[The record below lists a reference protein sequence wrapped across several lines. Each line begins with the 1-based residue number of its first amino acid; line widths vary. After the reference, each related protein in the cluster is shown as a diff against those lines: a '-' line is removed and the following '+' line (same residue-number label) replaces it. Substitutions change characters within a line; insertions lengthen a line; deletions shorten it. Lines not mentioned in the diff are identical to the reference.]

1 MFMKVLTRALAG
13 ALAISA
19 VASHAVAQDAPDWL
33 GGPLKK
39 PLSETRIG
47 ITVLYPGSN
56 SYQAM
61 YAKAAEAYAAK
72 LGIKATVMD
81 PQGDPATQF
90 NQLQDMISQK
100 MDAIVLWPTSQN
112 ALIPAVRQAD
122 RAGIP
127 VVTSNSPIGE
137 AGQPYIKAHTGPND
151 CALAKQAAEMLGDA
165 VGGKGNIVIVEGTP
179 GYTVSI
185 VRNNCFL
192 DVMED
197 KYKDIKILG
206 SQPADW
212 NREEAQKTMETFLTQ
227 FGDKINGVYA
237 FDDGMGL
244 GVISALQAAGKKP
257 GEVKVV
263 TCNLFGEG
271 WDAIKAGWET
281 GSGKQSP
288 IDDAELAIRT
298 AIKVVN
304 GIEVPKSQDI
314 EIDKITATN
323 VDKFERP
330 SW

>member
-212 NREEAQKTMETFLTQ
+212 NREKGRLLR
-227 FGDKINGVYA
+227 DKG
-237 FDDGMGL
+237 
-244 GVISALQAAGKKP
+244 
-257 GEVKVV
+257 
-263 TCNLFGEG
+263 
-271 WDAIKAGWET
+271 
-281 GSGKQSP
+281 
-288 IDDAELAIRT
+288 
-298 AIKVVN
+298 
-304 GIEVPKSQDI
+304 
-314 EIDKITATN
+314 
-323 VDKFERP
+323 
-330 SW
+330 